1 MKMRCKH
8 FFCNC
13 FEAFLVSF
21 LDACDRSK
29 TFDETTIFM
38 LDTVCGILAD
48 LVHERYGLYGSSCLE
63 ENHWKTTSVV
73 DVNCSSVLL
82 TTLSVQLY

>member
-21 LDACDRSK
+21 LDARDRSK
-29 TFDETTIFM
+29 TFHETTVFM
-38 LDTVCGILAD
+38 LNTVCGILAD
-48 LVHERYGLYGSSCLE
+48 LVHEGYRLYRSSCLE
-63 ENHWKTTSVV
+63 ENHWKIASVV
-73 DVNCSSVLL
+73 GVKNSGVLL
-82 TTLSVQLY
+82 TTLGVQLY